1 MQSKSKQTAFLT
13 RPVVVGLLA
22 MLCCMLWGS
31 AFPCVKI
38 GYRLFGIA
46 GDHTPSL
53 LLFAGLRFTLA
64 GLLALCIGSIG
75 ARRWL
80 IPKPTSWPMIL
91 KLGLVQTVT
100 QYIFFY
106 IGVAHASGV
115 KSSII
120 VSANV
125 FFSILISAI
134 ALRQERMTAAKLLG
148 CIAGFAG
155 VVLINTRGGA
165 LDFSMQWN
173 GEGFVLI
180 SSLAY
185 AISSVM
191 VKQYAKRESP
201 VTLSGYQFV
210 WGGLVLIAVGL
221 IGGGRICP
229 TSPAAFLLLG
239 HLGMLSAVAYS
250 LWAVLLQHNPVSRVS
265 IYGFMN
271 PVCGVFLSALLL
283 GEQGVFGPAAGIA
296 LVLVCVGIF
305 LVNRSVSQTE
315 S

>member
-1 MQSKSKQTAFLT
+1 MQSSSKHKDFLT

-38 GYRLFGIA
+38 GYTLFGIA

-64 GLLALCIGSIG
+64 GVLALCIGSIG

-80 IPKPTSWPMIL
+80 TPKRTSWPMIL
-91 KLGLVQTVT
+91 KLGLVQTVV

-125 FFSILISAI
+125 FFAILISTLV
-134 ALRQERMTAAKLLG
+134 LRQERMTLGKLLG

-155 VVLINTRGGA
+155 VVLINTGGGA
-165 LDFSMQWN
+165 LDLGMQWN

-221 IGGGRICP
+221 LGGGQIHP
-229 TSPAAFLLLG
+229 TSPAAFAMLG
-239 HLGMLSAVAYS
+239 YLGMLSAVAYS

-283 GEQGVFGPAAGIA
+283 GEQGVFGPSAGIA
-296 LVLVCVGIF
+296 LVLVCVGIL
-305 LVNRSVSQTE
+305 LVNRSIPDKET
-315 S
+315 

>member
-13 RPVVVGLLA
+13 QPVVVGLLA

-134 ALRQERMTAAKLLG
+134 VLRQERMTAAKLLG

-210 WGGLVLIAVGL
+210 WGGCRRSHRRRTYLSDLSL
-221 IGGGRICP
+221 
-229 TSPAAFLLLG
+229 PAARLPRY
-239 HLGMLSAVAYS
+239 A
-250 LWAVLLQHNPVSRVS
+250 
-265 IYGFMN
+265 
-271 PVCGVFLSALLL
+271 VCG
-283 GEQGVFGPAAGIA
+283 G
-296 LVLVCVGIF
+296 VLVVGGAAPAQPGQPGID
-305 LVNRSVSQTE
+305 LRLYEPGLRRVPVRLAAR
-315 S
+315 

>member
-13 RPVVVGLLA
+13 QPVVVGLLA

-38 GYRLFGIA
+38 GYSLFGIA

-120 VSANV
+120 VSSNV

-134 ALRQERMTAAKLLG
+134 VLRQERMTAAKLLG

-221 IGGGRICP
+221 IGSGHRP
-229 TSPAAFLLLG
+229 PPSLADLPRSLPAARLPRY
-239 HLGMLSAVAYS
+239 A
-250 LWAVLLQHNPVSRVS
+250 
-265 IYGFMN
+265 
-271 PVCGVFLSALLL
+271 VCG
-283 GEQGVFGPAAGIA
+283 G
-296 LVLVCVGIF
+296 VLVVGGAAPAQPGQPGID
-305 LVNRSVSQTE
+305 LRLYEPGLRRVPVRLAAR
-315 S
+315 

>member
-13 RPVVVGLLA
+13 QPVVVGLLA

-134 ALRQERMTAAKLLG
+134 VLRQERMTAAKLLG

-185 AISSVM
+185 SFSWGMA
-191 VKQYAKRESP
+191 KPCAKRESP
-201 VTLSGYQFV
+201 FPLSGYQVV

-229 TSPAAFLLLG
+229 PSPAAFLLLG
-239 HLGMLSAVAYS
+239 YLGMLSAVAYS

-296 LVLVCVGIF
+296 LILVCVGIF